1 MCYYN
6 THTPIA
12 QLFFYFIH
20 LGYRATSQ
28 SARYTASALD
38 TCQKSFCWVSR
49 VYTRP
54 PFFYLCLYK
63 CMLLFVFL
71 KEGAP
76 FIGRWKDLFTFLCA
90 IIQMRL
96 FFLCWNMERMFDSN
110 VCVFNIRAG
119 KREWITFLIPFWF
132 FRFFVF
138 LSNRPMTNDWQLP
151 VYAALLA
158 AVCGKKLIQR
168 RLFFFFCFRVPPHV
182 VNFQPVGVVSF
193 FIRKRK
199 KTGSIYN
206 DRKSVGTLA
215 FVIPTGSL

>member
-1 MCYYN
+1 MYVVVC
-6 THTPIA
+6 
-12 QLFFYFIH
+12 FFKRGGSIYRTLKGFIYFFVCD
-20 LGYRATSQ
+20 YSDATFFSLLEHGANVRLKCVCVQ
-28 SARYTASALD
+28 YTG
-38 TCQKSFCWVSR
+38 R
-49 VYTRP
+49 
-54 PFFYLCLYK
+54 
-63 CMLLFVFL
+63 
-71 KEGAP
+71 KEGMDY
-76 FIGRWKDLFTFLCA
+76 FSHSFL
-90 IIQMRL
+90 
-96 FFLCWNMERMFDSN
+96 
-110 VCVFNIRAG
+110 V
-119 KREWITFLIPFWF
+119 

-168 RLFFFFCFRVPPHV
+168 RLFFFFCFFFCFRVPPHV